1 MFVHI
6 IVNKR
11 YISRELKREIMED
24 VRIYDVCLTKEEVL
38 LAKAIIAEKLK
49 KEFTQ
54 DVFSLYDNFLIPLRD
69 EQ

>member
-1 MFVHI
+1 
-6 IVNKR
+6 
-11 YISRELKREIMED
+11 MED

-49 KEFTQ
+49 KDFTQ